1 MMFSLKSKGGAH
13 TERAE
18 LRWKLWFS
26 EKAILMRARTMEE
39 IVKIG
44 EIVGTVRSELK
55 GSGTV

>member
-1 MMFSLKSKGGAH
+1 MIFSLKSKGGAH
-13 TERAE
+13 TERSE

-26 EKAILMRARTMEE
+26 EKAILVRTRTMED
-39 IVKIG
+39 IIKIG